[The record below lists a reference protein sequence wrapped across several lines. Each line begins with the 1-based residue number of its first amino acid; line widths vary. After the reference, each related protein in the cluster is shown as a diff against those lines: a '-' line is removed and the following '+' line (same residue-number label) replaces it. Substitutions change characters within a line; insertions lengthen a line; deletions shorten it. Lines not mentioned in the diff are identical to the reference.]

1 MKLKNKIVVEILG
14 GLGNQLFQYAFL
26 TALKKNN
33 PNHEFY
39 IDINRF
45 NTVDDNKGYQLED
58 YFNLGLVPASKEI
71 INELTDGVNLI
82 SRIKRKIF
90 GLKSTFI
97 VEKGRCFNDDY
108 LVVNSDAYFKG
119 LWQSELY
126 FKDVRDEILEE
137 LKSGLNIDLDLKF
150 EFPEKSVSLHVR
162 RGDYYSNESY
172 FKMLGGVCD
181 VDYYKQALKLLE
193 SKIQDFNVIVF
204 SDDTEWVKKEFK
216 FLHDYNVVYSSNQKD
231 IEGLILMSRC
241 EHNIIANSTFSW
253 WGAWLN
259 QNPEKIIICP
269 ENWYADATQTDIIPG
284 EWVRI

>member
-1 MKLKNKIVVEILG
+1 
-14 GLGNQLFQYAFL
+14 
-26 TALKKNN
+26 
-33 PNHEFY
+33 
-39 IDINRF
+39 
-45 NTVDDNKGYQLED
+45 
-58 YFNLGLVPASKEI
+58 
-71 INELTDGVNLI
+71 
-82 SRIKRKIF
+82 
-90 GLKSTFI
+90 
-97 VEKGRCFNDDY
+97 
-108 LVVNSDAYFKG
+108 
-119 LWQSELY
+119 
-126 FKDVRDEILEE
+126 
-137 LKSGLNIDLDLKF
+137 
-150 EFPEKSVSLHVR
+150 
-162 RGDYYSNESY
+162 
-172 FKMLGGVCD
+172 MLGGVCD

-231 IEGLILMSRC
+231 IEDLILMSRC